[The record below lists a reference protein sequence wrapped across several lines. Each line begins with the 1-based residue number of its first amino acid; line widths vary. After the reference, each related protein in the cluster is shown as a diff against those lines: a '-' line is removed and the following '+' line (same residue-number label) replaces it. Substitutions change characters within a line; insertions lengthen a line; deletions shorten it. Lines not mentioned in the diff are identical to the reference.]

1 MSGISHLQDLYHKKG
16 NEFINKLF
24 QSFVTVNEK
33 MDGSAFTFERDSDTG
48 KFKFYKRD
56 QRNPITLVDRTLMKY
71 YEKPIQYIESLP
83 PHIIQNIPR
92 GWRFGLEYFANPK
105 PVEIAYDRVP
115 KNNLILSYVHKAE
128 GAKGRSTV
136 QNQED
141 LNNWADLL
149 GVERPPIIFQGVL
162 SKEQKRKIL
171 EFINTPFSELVSE
184 FKTKSFV
191 AFIIGVL
198 NPELKNTALNNDLE
212 KAIEGIVFRFGSD
225 EDEEPV
231 LAKMVDPVFTELAKS
246 KYVDRK
252 ENKPSDFL
260 GITVLDVMNFILE
273 RGADSFKFTGKTED
287 ERYLSY
293 MSDVFVEFLD
303 ENSDRYKGMD
313 FDEPGY
319 LKQEDFRVN
328 KKFVKNRE
336 ALGYIEE
343 DEAFESLFKLIVNQ
357 FRKIKKRA
365 GGIISAD
372 VMEQFNSVVKDIET
386 SISKSDKSKS
396 LKESE
401 LPSFNDFKSKI
412 SKKVEYVT
420 EENEEP
426 DDVVAGDH
434 QSFDNFISDLEYI
447 DNKEKDVKNVAPL
460 EEEDKKDLEPINIIV
475 GRFQPFHKGHLS
487 MARELK
493 EKNNLPCLAVVIHPG
508 HNKSGKS
515 PFDVETVK
523 KYMEAVVRENQDFI
537 KGFVVVTRGLLG
549 VIAGAIRKHGYTIE
563 LIGSGD
569 DRTSDYE
576 KQVEYLKKAGKEFPD
591 RAKVV
596 TTKRVTSGSDVRK
609 RLKDEN
615 FTAFKKL
622 VTPEVASLY
631 STLVSSVHGS
641 AIKESESRPSEST
654 STDSG
659 KDAKSGEDDHVNLNK
674 GLEECREVIGIL
686 HESMND
692 LKVTDGDVL
701 KYNKIKKFMGNIKGA
716 DTLFKMI
723 SGKDEVSEKVVNKL
737 CEIVYGKRT
746 NYSTDS
752 KKYSEAENLFLSFR
766 PETVETLHKRFVE
779 GLDIDGSITFGEFVK
794 RGIIP
799 ISEIEIFNG
808 ISSSDL
814 FEIYNSD
821 PSFSAGKRARGKGEA
836 LACIAFGG
844 YVNPERESDVYIGD
858 NLVEV
863 KTTVNA
869 SIAGPETGVSQKL
882 QDFVNLS
889 YSLAEKHRDNEKS
902 YGKNSFGYL
911 LNEIRSGG
919 EKAEIFWKEFG
930 KITGFNTRNPEMIMP
945 ILVCHQ
951 VDHYSKERGFDN
963 ILIYKEQG
971 DGSPESACVL
981 SDGGFGF
988 VNEKNVEIL
997 SDFNIYCRIYSK
1009 IVEIMT
1015 N

>member
-16 NEFINKLF
+16 NEFITKLF

-33 MDGSAFTFERDSDTG
+33 MDGSAFTFERDPDTG

-71 YEKPIQYIESLP
+71 YERPIQYIESLP

-105 PVEIAYDRVP
+105 PVEIVYDRVP
-115 KNNLILSYVHKAE
+115 NNNLILSYVHKSE
-128 GAKGRSTV
+128 GPKGRSTV
-136 QNQED
+136 QNQEE

-184 FKTKSFV
+184 FKTRSFV
-191 AFIIGVL
+191 AFIVGVL
-198 NPELKNTALNNDLE
+198 NPELKNTALNHDLE
-212 KAIEGIVFRFGSD
+212 KAIEGIVFRFGSE

-246 KYVDRK
+246 KYVDKK
-252 ENKPSDFL
+252 EKKPSDFL
-260 GITVLDVMNFILE
+260 GITVMDVMNFILE
-273 RGADSFKFTGKTED
+273 KGADSFKFSGKSED

-293 MSDVFVEFLD
+293 MSDVFVNFLE
-303 ENSDRYKGMD
+303 ENADRYKGMD
-313 FDEPGY
+313 FDEPDY
-319 LKQEDFRVN
+319 LKQDDFRVN
-328 KKFVKNRE
+328 KNFVRNRE

-357 FRKIKKRA
+357 FRKIKKRS
-365 GGIISAD
+365 GGIISSE
-372 VMEQFNSVVKDIET
+372 VMEQFNSVVKDIEET
-386 SISKSDKSKS
+386 ISQPDKVKSI
-396 LKESE
+396 KESE
-401 LPSFNDFKSKI
+401 LPSFSDFKSKI

-420 EENEEP
+420 EENEEM

-447 DNKEKDVKNVAPL
+447 DSKESEVKNIAPL
-460 EEEDKKDLEPINIIV
+460 EEEENKELEPVNIIV
-475 GRFQPFHKGHLS
+475 GRFQPFHKGHLA
-487 MARELK
+487 MAKELK
-493 EKNNLPCLAVVIHPG
+493 EKNNLPSVAVVVHPG

-515 PFDVETVK
+515 PFGAEIVR

-537 KGFVVVTRGLLG
+537 RGFVIVTRGLLG
-549 VIAGAIRKHGYTIE
+549 VIAGAIRKHGYSIE
-563 LIGSGD
+563 FIGSGD

-609 RLKDEN
+609 KIQDEN
-615 FTAFKKL
+615 FTAFKKM

-631 STLVSSVHGS
+631 STLVSSIHGS
-641 AIKESESRPSEST
+641 AIKESESRPSESPN
-654 STDSG
+654 DSG
-659 KDAKSGEDDHVNLNK
+659 KDAKSGEDDHAHLK
-674 GLEECREVIGIL
+674 RGLEECKDVISSL
-686 HESMND
+686 HENLNELSFSE
-692 LKVTDGDVL
+692 GDSL
-701 KYNKIKKFMGNIKGA
+701 KYGKIKKFMGNIKGA
-716 DTLFKMI
+716 DTLFKII
-723 SGKDEVSEKVVNKL
+723 SGKDDISEKVVNKL
-737 CEIVYGKRT
+737 CEIVYGRKT
-746 NYSTDS
+746 NYGIDS

-779 GLDIDGSITFGEFVK
+779 GLDIEDSITFSEFADK
-794 RGIIP
+794 GIIP

-808 ISSSDL
+808 ISPDDL

-821 PSFSAGKRARGKGEA
+821 SSFSSGKRARGKGEA

-844 YVNPERESDVYIGD
+844 YINPERESDVYIGD
-858 NLVEV
+858 NLVEI

-869 SIAGPETGVSQKL
+869 SIAGHETGVSGKL
-882 QDFVNLS
+882 QEFVNLS
-889 YSLAEKHRDNEKS
+889 YRVAEKHRDNEKS

-911 LNEIRSGG
+911 LEEIQTPGG
-919 EKAEIFWKEFG
+919 KSKIFWREFK
-930 KITGFNTRNPEMIMP
+930 KITGFDTTNPEMIMP

-951 VDHYSKERGFDN
+951 IDHYSKEKGFDN
-963 ILIYKEQG
+963 ILIYKEKS

-997 SDFNIYCRIYSK
+997 SKFNIYCRIYPK

>member
-1 MSGISHLQDLYHKKG
+1 MSGILHLQDLYHKKG

-71 YEKPIQYIESLP
+71 YERPIQYIESLP

-92 GWRFGLEYFANPK
+92 GWRFGLEYFANPQ

-115 KNNLILSYVHKAE
+115 KNNLILSYVHKSE
-128 GAKGRSTV
+128 SSKGRATV
-136 QNQED
+136 QNKEELD
-141 LNNWADLL
+141 NWADLL
-149 GVERPPIIFQGVL
+149 GVERPPIIFQGFL

-171 EFINTPFSELVSE
+171 EFVNTPFSELISE

-198 NPELKNTALNNDLE
+198 NPELKNTALNHDLE

-225 EDEEPV
+225 EEEEPV

-246 KYVDRK
+246 KYVDKK
-252 ENKPSDFL
+252 EKKPSDFL
-260 GITVLDVMNFILE
+260 GITVMDVMNFILE
-273 RGADSFKFTGKTED
+273 KGADSFDFSGKTED

-293 MSDVFVEFLD
+293 MSDVFVKFLD
-303 ENSDRYKGMD
+303 ENADRYKGMD
-313 FDEPGY
+313 FDEPDY

-328 KKFVKNRE
+328 KKFVRNRE
-336 ALGYIEE
+336 ALGFIEE
-343 DEAFESLFKLIVNQ
+343 DDAFESLFKLIVNQ
-357 FRKIKKRA
+357 FRKIKKRS
-365 GGIISAD
+365 GGIISSE
-372 VMEQFNSVVKDIET
+372 VMEQFNSVVKEIEKT
-386 SISKSDKSKS
+386 ISKSDKVKS
-396 LKESE
+396 IKESE
-401 LPSFNDFKSKI
+401 LPSFSDFKSKI
-412 SKKVEYVT
+412 SKRVEYVT
-420 EENEEP
+420 EENEET
-426 DDVVAGDH
+426 DDVVADDH
-434 QSFDNFISDLEYI
+434 QSFDDFISDLDYI
-447 DNKEKDVKNVAPL
+447 NSKENEVKNVAPL

-475 GRFQPFHKGHLS
+475 GRFQPFHKGHLG
-487 MARELK
+487 MAKELK
-493 EKNNLPCLAVVIHPG
+493 EKNNLPSLAVVVHPG

-515 PFDVETVK
+515 PFDTETVK
-523 KYMEAVVRENQDFI
+523 KYMEAVVRENQDYI
-537 KGFVVVTRGLLG
+537 RGFVIVTRGLLG
-549 VIAGAIRKHGYTIE
+549 VIAGAIRKHGYSIE
-563 LIGSGD
+563 FIGTGD

-596 TTKRVTSGSDVRK
+596 TTKRVASGSDARK
-609 RLKDEN
+609 RLQDEN

-631 STLVSSVHGS
+631 STLVSSINGS
-641 AIKESESRPSEST
+641 AIKESESRPSETPS
-654 STDSG
+654 DSAN
-659 KDAKSGEDDHVNLNK
+659 DAKSGEDDHAHLK
-674 GLEECREVIGIL
+674 KDLEECRDAISSL
-686 HESMND
+686 HENIKD
-692 LKVTDGDVL
+692 LDLSDSDSL
-701 KYNKIKKFMGNIKGA
+701 KYSKIKKFMGNIKGA
-716 DTLFKMI
+716 DTLFKII
-723 SGKDEVSEKVVNKL
+723 SGRDDISEKVVNKL
-737 CEIVYGKRT
+737 CEIVYGRKT
-746 NYSTDS
+746 NYSIDS

-766 PETVETLHKRFVE
+766 PETVETLHKRFIE
-779 GLDIDGSITFGEFVK
+779 GLDIDDSITFGEFIK
-794 RGIIP
+794 KGIIP
-799 ISEIEIFNG
+799 ISEIGIFNG
-808 ISSSDL
+808 ISSDDL

-821 PSFSAGKRARGKGEA
+821 STFSSGKRARGKGEA

-844 YVNPERESDVYIGD
+844 YVNPERESDIYIGD

-869 SIAGPETGVSQKL
+869 SIAGHETGVCGKL
-882 QDFVNLS
+882 QEFVNLS
-889 YSLAEKHRDNEKS
+889 YKLAEKHRNNEKS
-902 YGKNSFGYL
+902 YGKHSFGYL
-911 LNEIRSGG
+911 LEEIQSGG
-919 EKAEIFWKEFG
+919 KKSEVFWKEFQ
-930 KITGFNTRNPEMIMP
+930 KITGFKTKNPEMIMP

-951 VDHYSKERGFDN
+951 VDHYSKEKGFDN
-963 ILIYKEQG
+963 ILIYKEQS

-997 SDFNIYCRIYSK
+997 SRFNIYCRIYPG